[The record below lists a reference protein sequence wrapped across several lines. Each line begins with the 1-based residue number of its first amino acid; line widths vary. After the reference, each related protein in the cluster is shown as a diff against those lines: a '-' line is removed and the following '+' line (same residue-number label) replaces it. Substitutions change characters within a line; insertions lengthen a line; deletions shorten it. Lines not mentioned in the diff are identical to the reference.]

1 MLRLFLVPFTAKG
14 DQTISRPIEELALYA
29 VLADLKIVHEPP
41 LDQLP
46 ELAVTDCCNLTAR
59 EVKEILDQIRLKRAD
74 EEELGYELRRAIR
87 HAELFSKGT
96 AEESLAMVAELMKL
110 EKMNKEIAV
119 KIADIRPVTKDELR
133 AIYAKERF
141 TLSEEELNSI
151 LEIVFRG

>member
-1 MLRLFLVPFTAKG
+1 MIVKSIL
-14 DQTISRPIEELALYA
+14 QEE
-29 VLADLKIVHEPP
+29 I
-41 LDQLP
+41 
-46 ELAVTDCCNLTAR
+46 LTMA
-59 EVKEILDQIRLKRAD
+59 EVREILDQVRLKRAD

-110 EKMNKEIAV
+110 EKMNKVIAV
-119 KIADIRPVTKDELR
+119 KIADVRPVTKDELR

>member
-1 MLRLFLVPFTAKG
+1 MIVKSIL
-14 DQTISRPIEELALYA
+14 QEE
-29 VLADLKIVHEPP
+29 I
-41 LDQLP
+41 
-46 ELAVTDCCNLTAR
+46 LTMA
-59 EVKEILDQIRLKRAD
+59 EVREILDQVRLKRAD

-110 EKMNKEIAV
+110 EKINKVIAV
-119 KIADIRPVTKDELR
+119 KIADVRPVTKDELR